1 MNGVHVT
8 SIRCLKFIFSPIR
21 NAGDSGFIEQ
31 SKSAHMEC
39 EYDDARGA
47 ASAHPAAVR
56 AELRPYAV
64 AHHLPAAPPP
74 KQQPALQ
81 PAAYPAHHG
90 STCEQRDLRA
100 RVSGPRDAVKTR
112 AQQSSKRKAPLTAT
126 PLLLALARC
135 SSDVERLNK
144 ALQACNQKSLSMI
157 LALRL
162 TVVAKRC
169 DVVRQ
174 RVADETRRGRAA
186 RFICPAACACSPDV
200 HMGRNGTEKLFPT
213 AGASST

>member
-1 MNGVHVT
+1 MT
-8 SIRCLKFIFSPIR
+8 FRRCIKFIFSPIR
-21 NAGDSGFIEQ
+21 NAGDSGFRIYIIGMKED
-31 SKSAHMEC
+31 S

-56 AELRPYAV
+56 AEVRPYAV

-90 STCEQRDLRA
+90 SKCEQRGLRA

-112 AQQSSKRKAPLTAT
+112 AQQSSERKAPLTAT
-126 PLLLALARC
+126 PLLLAPACC
-135 SSDVERLNK
+135 SSDAERLRE
-144 ALQACNQKSLSMI
+144 ALQACIQKALLMI

-162 TVVAKRC
+162 TATVSLQRDAMSCASVWQMKRDGGGQRALFAQQLALAPLHRATNAAHISPRVV
-169 DVVRQ
+169 DV
-174 RVADETRRGRAA
+174 
-186 RFICPAACACSPDV
+186 ACSS
-200 HMGRNGTEKLFPT
+200 R
-213 AGASST
+213 

>member
-1 MNGVHVT
+1 MLRFVLPVRGVVRHAPQQHVHGEDGAQQLHWSKKIKAVDVT
-8 SIRCLKFIFSPIR
+8 SIRCQKFISSPIR
-21 NAGDSGFIEQ
+21 NAGDSGFRRYIIGMKED
-31 SKSAHMEC
+31 S

-56 AELRPYAV
+56 AEVRPYAV

-90 STCEQRDLRA
+90 SRCEQRDLRA

-112 AQQSSKRKAPLTAT
+112 AQQSSERKAPLTAT
-126 PLLLALARC
+126 PLLLALACC
-135 SSDVERLNK
+135 SSDAERLRE

-157 LALRL
+157 SA
-162 TVVAKRC
+162 
-169 DVVRQ
+169 
-174 RVADETRRGRAA
+174 
-186 RFICPAACACSPDV
+186 
-200 HMGRNGTEKLFPT
+200 
-213 AGASST
+213 

>member
-1 MNGVHVT
+1 MKED
-8 SIRCLKFIFSPIR
+8 R
-21 NAGDSGFIEQ
+21 
-31 SKSAHMEC
+31 
-39 EYDDARGA
+39 EYDDARSA
-47 ASAHPAAVR
+47 AGAHPAAVR
-56 AELRPYAV
+56 AEVRPYAV

-112 AQQSSKRKAPLTAT
+112 AQQRSKRKAPLTAT
-126 PLLLALARC
+126 PLLLALVCC
-135 SSDVERLNK
+135 SSDVERLRE
-144 ALQACNQKSLSMI
+144 ALHFCIQKSLSMI

-162 TVVAKRC
+162 TVGAKRC

-174 RVADETRRGRAA
+174 RAADETRR
-186 RFICPAACACSPDV
+186 
-200 HMGRNGTEKLFPT
+200 
-213 AGASST
+213 AGSALYLPSSLR

>member
-1 MNGVHVT
+1 MKED
-8 SIRCLKFIFSPIR
+8 R
-21 NAGDSGFIEQ
+21 
-31 SKSAHMEC
+31 
-39 EYDDARGA
+39 EYDDARSA

-100 RVSGPRDAVKTR
+100 RVSGPRDAVKTC
-112 AQQSSKRKAPLTAT
+112 AQQSSERKAPLTAT
-126 PLLLALARC
+126 PLLLALACC
-135 SSDVERLNK
+135 SSDAERLRE

-162 TVVAKRC
+162 AVDTKRC

-174 RVADETRRGRAA
+174 RVADETRRRQSA
-186 RFICPAACACSPDV
+186 RFNCPAACACSPHV
-200 HMGRNGTEKLFPT
+200 HIYGTHPPPPPQPPSPRANLPPKTKRRPT
-213 AGASST
+213 TPI

>member
-1 MNGVHVT
+1 MLRFVLPVRGVVRHAPQQHVHGEDGAQQLHWRKKIKAVDVKY
-8 SIRCLKFIFSPIR
+8 IRCIKFIFSPIR
-21 NAGDSGFIEQ
+21 NAGDSGFRIYVIGMKED
-31 SKSAHMEC
+31 S

-64 AHHLPAAPPP
+64 AHNLPAAPPP

-90 STCEQRDLRA
+90 SRCEQRDLRA

-112 AQQSSKRKAPLTAT
+112 AQQSSERKAPLTAT
-126 PLLLALARC
+126 PLLLALACC
-135 SSDVERLNK
+135 SSDAERLRE
-144 ALQACNQKSLSMI
+144 ALQACIQKSLSMI

-162 TVVAKRC
+162 PVDAKRG
-169 DVVRQ
+169 DVVR
-174 RVADETRRGRAA
+174 
-186 RFICPAACACSPDV
+186 
-200 HMGRNGTEKLFPT
+200 
-213 AGASST
+213 

>member
-1 MNGVHVT
+1 MKEN
-8 SIRCLKFIFSPIR
+8 S
-21 NAGDSGFIEQ
+21 
-31 SKSAHMEC
+31 

-56 AELRPYAV
+56 AEVLPYAV

-90 STCEQRDLRA
+90 SRCEQRDLRA

-126 PLLLALARC
+126 PLLLALACC
-135 SSDVERLNK
+135 SSDAERLRE
-144 ALQACNQKSLSMI
+144 ALQACIQKALSMI

-162 TVVAKRC
+162 TVDAKRC

-200 HMGRNGTEKLFPT
+200 HMGRPPFPPQPPPPPKPLLKPLLSP
-213 AGASST
+213 AALPAILNWVPQALHFKPG